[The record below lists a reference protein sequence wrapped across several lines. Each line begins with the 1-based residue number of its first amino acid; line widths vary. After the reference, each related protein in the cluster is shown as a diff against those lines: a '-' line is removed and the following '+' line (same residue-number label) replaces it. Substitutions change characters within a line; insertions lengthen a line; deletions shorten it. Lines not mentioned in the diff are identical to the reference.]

1 VRAQSLYSPAYSTS
15 FLAHKMMGD
24 NTSPKNLV
32 HLNQQDIHMRKEQHY
47 NQHVQYLSH
56 FIDKQE
62 YVS

>member
-1 VRAQSLYSPAYSTS
+1 
-15 FLAHKMMGD
+15 MMGD

-56 FIDKQE
+56 FLDKQE